1 MTAEEVFVIANP
13 CGCEVRLL
21 KGELPS
27 PTGIDFRTQYR
38 DPGTT
43 GRWRTPKHEHV
54 AADILLKGFDYPG
67 ALDDLVG
74 YFREILEHHEPT
86 WQYPTPSQVGT
97 VNPAVR
103 SELVR
108 RIQVKHLFHTEDLLQ
123 VYELIVWQE
132 ITRYPNGTL
141 SWRIL
146 DYVSRGDLF
155 AAVGLA
161 TRKQ

>member
-1 MTAEEVFVIANP
+1 MPEELFVIENP
-13 CGCEVRLL
+13 CGCEVMLL
-21 KGELPS
+21 TGKKPS
-27 PTGIDFRTQYR
+27 PTGIDFMTKYR

-54 AADILLKGFDYPG
+54 AADILLKSFSYPG
-67 ALDDLVG
+67 ALDDLVR
-74 YFREILEHHEPT
+74 YFREILQHHEPA
-86 WQYPTPSQVGT
+86 WQYPIPSQVGT
-97 VNPAVR
+97 VNPR
-103 SELVR
+103 LRKQLVDK
-108 RIQVKHLFHTEDLLQ
+108 IKGKHLFHTEDLLQ

-132 ITRYPNGTL
+132 ITRYPDGTL

-146 DYVSRGDLF
+146 DYISRGDLF